1 MKAVMNRLV
10 RVLDCGRNEGF
21 DQSQQG
27 RLVMWASKLVPTCTY
42 FQLVCRFVF

>member
-27 RLVMWASKLVPTCTY
+27 RLVMWVGKQACTNFLYILV
-42 FQLVCRFVF
+42 LRFVF

>member
-27 RLVMWASKLVPTCTY
+27 RLVMWASKLV
-42 FQLVCRFVF
+42 LVCRFVF